1 MCDFSFKTG
10 QKYGETGTFSA
21 KSLGQSSDFP
31 SLPFFAGGF
40 MFILLPLI
48 DTFFGESFLS
58 EIKSEAI

>member
-21 KSLGQSSDFP
+21 KSLGQSGDFP

-48 DTFFGESFLS
+48 DNFFGANPF
-58 EIKSEAI
+58 

>member
-31 SLPFFAGGF
+31 PLSFFRRRFHAYTA
-40 MFILLPLI
+40 PI
-48 DTFFGESFLS
+48 DNFFGANPF
-58 EIKSEAI
+58 